1 MSKYKIGVDVGGTNT
16 DAVILDSEQHL
27 IASVKTP
34 TTEDIETG
42 IEKAIKDVLDQAGI
56 NPKEIYLAMLGTTQ
70 CTNAIVE
77 RKKLNKVGVIRI
89 GAPATASVPPFTDW
103 PEDLKDAIGNK
114 TAIVHGGYEYDGR
127 EISPFDEEE
136 VKGILN
142 KWQGEIESL
151 AVIGVFSSVNSDQEN
166 RVAELAKEIYGT
178 DFPVSVSANI
188 GSIGLIDRE
197 NSTILNASLHS
208 VISATTEGFTKAQE
222 AEGITNAK
230 IFLCQNNGTLM
241 SVDYATE
248 YPILTIASGPTNS
261 IRGAAFLE
269 ARENAITLDVGGT
282 TSDFGILKDGFPRQS
297 SVAVNVGGVRTNF
310 RIPDIVSI
318 GLGGG
323 TIVRVKDGEVTVGPD
338 SVGHHIQEE
347 AIVFGGD
354 TITATDVAVRL
365 GRAQVGQAELA
376 NSIPLDIVEQADA
389 KIKELLETSI
399 DIMKTDPDAV
409 DVIAV
414 GGGSIIVPNNLKG
427 VGKLMNSQNGSVA
440 NAIGASISQIGGE
453 FEQLYVYDEF
463 PREKAIQEAKDKAS
477 EVAIAAGA
485 LPESIDILEIEE
497 VPLQYAGGNT
507 TRVKVKVIGDMI
519 NKA

>member
-70 CTNAIVE
+70 CTNAIVG

-261 IRGAAFLE
+261 ISGSSLFRGTRKRNYLRCWWYHLRLWYFKRWLS
-269 ARENAITLDVGGT
+269 
-282 TSDFGILKDGFPRQS
+282 TSVLS
-297 SVAVNVGGVRTNF
+297 S
-310 RIPDIVSI
+310 S
-318 GLGGG
+318 
-323 TIVRVKDGEVTVGPD
+323 
-338 SVGHHIQEE
+338 
-347 AIVFGGD
+347 
-354 TITATDVAVRL
+354 
-365 GRAQVGQAELA
+365 
-376 NSIPLDIVEQADA
+376 
-389 KIKELLETSI
+389 
-399 DIMKTDPDAV
+399 
-409 DVIAV
+409 
-414 GGGSIIVPNNLKG
+414 
-427 VGKLMNSQNGSVA
+427 
-440 NAIGASISQIGGE
+440 
-453 FEQLYVYDEF
+453 
-463 PREKAIQEAKDKAS
+463 
-477 EVAIAAGA
+477 
-485 LPESIDILEIEE
+485 
-497 VPLQYAGGNT
+497 
-507 TRVKVKVIGDMI
+507 
-519 NKA
+519 